1 MSHEL
6 GLKFL
11 LLLYELVMSLYCGL
25 DALTLKAR
33 NAFALSINSKTEVT
47 TLQLFVAE
55 LKRIDFL
62 LLYYV
67 FVFNHLVDF

>member
-11 LLLYELVMSLYCGL
+11 LLLYELVMSLYSGL

-33 NAFALSINSKTEVT
+33 NAFALSIDSKTEVT